1 MWVKRLLSEYIIVNI
16 AGRFGAGLPA
26 ASDGQML
33 FLMTAIS
40 KMKDI
45 SQGGSRI
52 AIIHNGSPLFTGDAG
67 SGPSNIRKYIL

>member
-1 MWVKRLLSEYIIVNI
+1 MDVSGRMKKAKVEGRGKAWLR
-16 AGRFGAGLPA
+16 GRFGAGLPA

-45 SQGGSRI
+45 VDFLDVRCKLI
-52 AIIHNGSPLFTGDAG
+52 DHNIDEK
-67 SGPSNIRKYIL
+67 RK

>member
-1 MWVKRLLSEYIIVNI
+1 MAWRKIWSRTS
-16 AGRFGAGLPA
+16 A

-45 SQGGSRI
+45 DKGGSRI
-52 AIIHNGSPLFTGDAG
+52 AIIHNGSHFLQEMQEVD
-67 SGPSNIRKYIL
+67 SEIRRYILENDLLEAIIAFTE